1 VLKLSQL
8 FLLVIL
14 FFFVSKSA
22 NAGLLIE
29 PLGAFNF
36 ASQGK
41 LKDKD
46 HNKSFS
52 AFGGGYGGRLGYQN
66 FGFQLGVD
74 YLHSSL
80 NTSDS
85 NFKKNISLDE
95 WAGFVGFQFPILLRV
110 YAGYIFS
117 ASGTSKYDN
126 GNIVG
131 NSGVQDF
138 KAKSGSGAKFGIGF
152 TGLPF
157 VAINLEYRRGSID
170 SYKIGNASYDSDPLK
185 YSSYLLSLSIPIN
198 I

>member
-1 VLKLSQL
+1 MLKISQL

-14 FFFVSKSA
+14 FFFVSNSA

-36 ASQGK
+36 SAKGK
-41 LKDKD
+41 LDDKD
-46 HNKSFS
+46 HNKGFS
-52 AFGGGYGGRLGYQN
+52 AFGGGYGGRVGYQN

-80 NTSDS
+80 NASDN
-85 NFKKNISLDE
+85 NFKKNISLNE
-95 WAGFVGFQFPILLRV
+95 WAGFVGFQFPVFLRV

-117 ASGTSKYDN
+117 ASGTSRYDN

-138 KAKSGSGAKFGIGF
+138 TAKSGSGGKFGIGF

-157 VAINLEYRRGSID
+157 VAINLEYRSGAID
-170 SYKIGNASYDSDPLK
+170 SYKIGNTSYDSDKIK

-198 I
+198 L